1 MEVNGKGQKAKGK
14 NGKWIAL
21 LSSLSGRLTDR
32 QIPPKIVDVS
42 SVSTFKSVPITKS
55 PRLTRIF
62 AFHLLLIAFYLLP
75 FTFAQ
80 DGEASEVKFAYQ
92 FENARF
98 YIPLIK
104 IDLRPNGEGVLKFK
118 RGESDELIDLK
129 FKLFPETMARIRQLY
144 EITNFLSSTENYQD
158 KKDHSN
164 LGWVTLLMSAGERN
178 REARF
183 NYTPNAEI
191 NELADIFR
199 AIATQHMDMFDIEN
213 AQQFQPLDVPKQLEI
228 LENDLRLVRIAEPK
242 QLLPKLREI
251 ANGDQAPIIARNQA
265 KRLIESIEKSKFKSP
280 VKTAGSK

>member
-1 MEVNGKGQKAKGK
+1 MKAKGKRQKAKGK
-14 NGKWIAL
+14 SGKWVVL
-21 LSSLSGRLTDR
+21 LSSLLSRLTER
-32 QIPPKIVDVS
+32 QIPPVVVGVLYASIVRS
-42 SVSTFKSVPITKS
+42 FSLAPNR
-55 PRLTRIF
+55 RLTKVF
-62 AFHLLLIAFYLLP
+62 AFCLLPFAFYLP
-75 FTFAQ
+75 SFAQ
-80 DGEASEVKFAYQ
+80 DGDAGDVKFAYQ
-92 FENARF
+92 FENTRF

-104 IDLRPNGEGVLKFK
+104 IDLRPSGEGVLKFK

-183 NYTPNAEI
+183 NYTPNPEI

-199 AIATQHMDMFDIEN
+199 AVATQHMDMFDIEN

>member
-1 MEVNGKGQKAKGK
+1 MKLKGKGQKAKGK
-14 NGKWIAL
+14 SGKWITL

-32 QIPPKIVDVS
+32 QFPLMVAGAS
-42 SVSTFKSVPITKS
+42 SASSFKSFSRTKR
-55 PRLTRIF
+55 RLARIF
-62 AFHLLLIAFYLLP
+62 ALCLLSYAFCLIS
-75 FTFAQ
+75 FAQ
-80 DGEASEVKFAYQ
+80 DSDASEVKFAYQ

-144 EITNFLSSTENYQD
+144 ETTNFLSSTENYQD

-183 NYTPNAEI
+183 NYTPNPDI

-199 AIATQHMDMFDIEN
+199 AIATS
-213 AQQFQPLDVPKQLEI
+213 P
-228 LENDLRLVRIAEPK
+228 
-242 QLLPKLREI
+242 RE
-251 ANGDQAPIIARNQA
+251 
-265 KRLIESIEKSKFKSP
+265 
-280 VKTAGSK
+280 

>member
-1 MEVNGKGQKAKGK
+1 MKLEGKGQKEKGK
-14 NGKWIAL
+14 NGKWITPLSVL
-21 LSSLSGRLTDR
+21 LGRLTDQ
-32 QIPPKIVDVS
+32 QIPPVVADETS
-42 SVSTFKSVPITKS
+42 ASTFKSVSITES
-55 PRLTRIF
+55 RRLARVF
-62 AFHLLLIAFYLLP
+62 AFCLLP
-75 FTFAQ
+75 FAFCLFSFAQ
-80 DGEASEVKFAYQ
+80 DGDASEVKFAYQ
-92 FENARF
+92 FENTRF

-144 EITNFLSSTENYQD
+144 ETTNFLSSTENYQD

-164 LGWVTLLMSAGERN
+164 LGWVTLLMSAGDRN

-183 NYTPNAEI
+183 NYTPNTDI